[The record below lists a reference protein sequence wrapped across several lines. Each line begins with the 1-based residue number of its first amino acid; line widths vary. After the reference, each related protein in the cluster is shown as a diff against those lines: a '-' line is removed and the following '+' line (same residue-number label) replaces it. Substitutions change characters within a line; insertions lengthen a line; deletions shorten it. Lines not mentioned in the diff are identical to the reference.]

1 MIGYTGSFII
11 REKEGIDLENAEI
24 QNLLDTMQ
32 EQVASF
38 RGSL

>member
-1 MIGYTGSFII
+1 MVGFTDNSI
-11 REKEGIDLENAEI
+11 RKKEGIDLENAEI
-24 QNLLDTMQ
+24 RNLLDTMQ